1 MLCRPH
7 MKKKLVPLLG
17 IAFVVALISTGVFY
31 GLFVGK
37 AQSAPADQS
46 RISVVVANH
55 LLARGA
61 VIQAA
66 DVKAI
71 SWAGGEAPKGSFST
85 PDQLAGVTVLDPIG
99 ANDPIVEG
107 RIASH
112 RAIPAGMRAL
122 SIHVTDSSGV
132 VALLHPGYK
141 VDVQV
146 LSDASHGEITLG
158 TALQNIEVLT
168 VSPPD
173 GGKPVVNLVVWPDDA
188 ELLGLADS
196 AAKVRL
202 VLRNPSDESR
212 RPQPVLPASTLFR
225 PSSGP
230 PARHVPPVTDPK
242 ISRLL
247 PPR

>member
-1 MLCRPH
+1 MLYWPP
-7 MKKKLVPLLG
+7 MKQKLVPLLG

-37 AQSAPADQS
+37 AQSAPSDQQ
-46 RISVVVANH
+46 RFSVVVANH
-55 LLARGA
+55 PLERGA

-66 DVKAI
+66 DIKAI
-71 SWAGGEAPKGSFST
+71 AWAGGEAPKGSFPT

-99 ANDPIVEG
+99 ANEPILES

-112 RAIPAGMRAL
+112 RAIPSGMRAV

-132 VALLHPGYK
+132 VGLLHPGYK

-146 LSDASHGEITLG
+146 LSTASHGEITLR

-173 GGKPVVNLVVWPDDA
+173 GGKPVVNLVVSPDDA

-196 AAKVRL
+196 TAKVRL

-212 RPQPVLPASTLFR
+212 RPQSVLPASTLFR
-225 PSSGP
+225 QSSGP
-230 PARHVPPVTDPK
+230 RGRAVPPISDPK
-242 ISRLL
+242 ISTLL
-247 PPR
+247 PRR

>member
-1 MLCRPH
+1 

-17 IAFVVALISTGVFY
+17 IAFVVALVSTGVFY

-37 AQSAPADQS
+37 AQSAPADQL
-46 RISVVVANH
+46 RFSVVVANH

-85 PDQLAGVTVLDPIG
+85 PDQLTGVTVLDPIG
-99 ANDPIVEG
+99 ANDPVVES
-107 RIASH
+107 RLATH
-112 RAIPAGMRAL
+112 RAIPNGMRAV

-132 VALLHPGYK
+132 VGMLHPGYK

-146 LSDASHGEITLG
+146 LSDASHGEITLR

-173 GGKPVVNLVVWPDDA
+173 GGKPVVNLVVSPDDA

-212 RPQPVLPASTLFR
+212 RPQSVLPSSTLFR
-225 PSSGP
+225 QSSGP
-230 PARHVPPVTDPK
+230 PVRVVPPAADPK
-242 ISRLL
+242 ISSLL
-247 PPR
+247 PLR

>member
-1 MLCRPH
+1 MLNWPP

-46 RISVVVANH
+46 HFSVVIANH

-61 VIQAA
+61 VLQAA

-71 SWAGGEAPKGSFST
+71 SWSGSEAPKGSFST
-85 PDQLAGVTVLDPIG
+85 PDQVAGVTVLDPIA
-99 ANDPIVEG
+99 ANDPIVES
-107 RIASH
+107 RISSH
-112 RAIPAGMRAL
+112 RAIPAGMRAI

-132 VALLHPGYK
+132 VSLLHPGCK

-146 LSDASHGEITLG
+146 LSDANHKEMMLR

-168 VSPPD
+168 VSLPD
-173 GGKPVVNLVVWPDDA
+173 NGKPVVNLVVSPDDA

-196 AAKVRL
+196 AARVRL
-202 VLRNPSDESR
+202 VLRNASDESR
-212 RPQPVLPASTLFR
+212 RTASVFPISTLFR
-225 PSSGP
+225 QTSVA
-230 PARHVPPVTDPK
+230 PARSKPPVADPK

-247 PPR
+247 PLR